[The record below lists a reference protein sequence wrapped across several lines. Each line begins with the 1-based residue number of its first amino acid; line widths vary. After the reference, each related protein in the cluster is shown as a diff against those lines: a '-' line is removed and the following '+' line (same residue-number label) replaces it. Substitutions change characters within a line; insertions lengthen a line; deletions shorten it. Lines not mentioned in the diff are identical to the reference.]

1 MDSITQENAK
11 NIRKILLNNC
21 IEDNIIEL
29 EYKYLNAKLKIDN
42 ATICEKSEIFE
53 NMDEFYF
60 INDRDNLE
68 NNKLCLDIKNKK
80 YMLFMNVGKWAYDY
94 RIKGMHLS
102 LGSTYNFGSS
112 KYFFSQMDLSQ
123 ALEDDNYLYIAKNL
137 TKLAGNGS
145 ISRINSGLKSDRNKK
160 IERRNRLVKRLNG
173 EIVIHNGDEWLVV
186 SKISKGDLMNEENY
200 NDIFYNLVRNI
211 LNYSLIIEDIIAE
224 DKLKNR

>member
-80 YMLFMNVGKWAYDY
+80 YMLFMNVGKW
-94 RIKGMHLS
+94 MHLS

-211 LNYSLIIEDIIAE
+211 LIAE